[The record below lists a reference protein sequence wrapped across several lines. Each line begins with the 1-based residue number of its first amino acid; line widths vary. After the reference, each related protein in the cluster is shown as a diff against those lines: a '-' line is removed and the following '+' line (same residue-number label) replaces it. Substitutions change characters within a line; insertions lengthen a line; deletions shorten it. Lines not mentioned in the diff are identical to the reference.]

1 MSKKRIL
8 ITMTYMHIGGAERS
22 LLGLLDS
29 IDYTKY
35 EVDLFLFC
43 HEGAYMPM
51 IPSEVNL
58 LPEIKAYKAL
68 TTPLDELKTI
78 DTKAYWKKKAAVTIA
93 RLMYAA
99 KGSKCSENGVTLWC
113 EKLLVPGL
121 PRINDK
127 EYDLGISFMAYHSIL
142 SKKANCTRTAGWCHT
157 DYSVVNPLVFM
168 DFSVWHRLD
177 YIVHVS
183 DDCLTEFLR
192 VHPLLKNKACVVEN
206 ILSVKQILDQAT
218 CSTCHDDL
226 IKNNL
231 YILSLGRL
239 TAQKNFLRAIESCA
253 ILKQRG
259 YHIKWLVLGNGE
271 NRKQLERAIQ
281 ANGVEDRFFLLGG
294 VVNPYPYISHCSV
307 YVQTSDYEGKSV
319 AIREAQIIGKPVL
332 ITNYE
337 TSQSQLEHRV
347 DGIIVD
353 MTAASV
359 AEGIIE
365 LIEKPQLRE
374 SLTNGCQQRDYSN
387 ADEIKK
393 IYEFL
398 NF

>member
-58 LPEIKAYKAL
+58 FPEIKAYKAL

-78 DTKAYWKKKAAVTIA
+78 DKKAYWKKKAAVTIA

-121 PRINDK
+121 PRINDR

-142 SKKANCTRTAGWCHT
+142 SKKANCKKKIAWFHS
-157 DYSVVNPLVFM
+157 DYSKVNPLRYFDYRSWNTM
-168 DFSVWHRLD
+168 DK
-177 YIVHVS
+177 IVMVS
-183 DDCLTEFLR
+183 DDCRRSFLK
-192 VHPLLKNKACVVEN
+192 VYPTLSYKTVSIEN
-206 ILSVKQILDQAT
+206 ILPLKQVLTLASQISEVDEYVPT
-218 CSTCHDDL
+218 GS
-226 IKNNL
+226 

-239 TAQKNFLRAIESCA
+239 CAAKAYTRAIKACS
-253 ILKQRG
+253 IIKQRG
-259 YHIKWLVLGNGE
+259 YKIKWLVVGE
-271 NRKQLERAIQ
+271 GEERNLLEEQIKRY
-281 ANGVEDRFFLLGG
+281 NLEDSFLLLGAFT
-294 VVNPYPYISHCSV
+294 NPYPYIAGCSIF
-307 YVQTSDYEGKSV
+307 VQTSDYEGKSV
-319 AIREAQIIGKPVL
+319 AIREAQMLGCPVL

-337 TSQSQLEHRV
+337 TAKGQVENGV

-353 MTAASV
+353 MTAESV
-359 AEGIIE
+359 AEGIIQLLE
-365 LIEKPQLRE
+365 NPQLQE
-374 SLTNGCQQRDYSN
+374 QLSNTCKHRDYSN
-387 ADEIKK
+387 AKEIEK
-393 IYEFL
+393 IYDII
-398 NF
+398 N